1 MGCSNSNSSESKEN
15 QVSNK
20 SNNSQIGEIK
30 QNTITKEKNNQIIIE
45 NNLILNKEYIR
56 DQYEIYGK
64 IGSGSFGKVFKAR
77 SKITN
82 QIRAI
87 KLVQKTMLKYQDGD
101 KSFLKEIQMLAGLDH
116 NNIIKVYE
124 YFEDLE
130 NYYVVEELADGGELL
145 NQLEKFYSFSEID
158 AAIIM
163 RQILSAVVYLHSNN
177 IVHRDLKPENILL
190 ENKKEI
196 NIKIV
201 DFGTA
206 NYCHSEGLTQKVGTP
221 YYIAPEVIKK
231 KYDKKCD
238 VWSCGVIMYL
248 LLCGYPPFAGEDD
261 EEIME
266 NILKEQLDF
275 PDEEWQDISTT
286 ARNLISKM
294 LVKDPADRINAEQA
308 LSDPWFSENIKSDT
322 TKEFLSKTNLKQ
334 HLNNLAKFSKREK
347 LQQACI
353 SFLVHHIGANEQ
365 VAELRKI
372 FNSLDTSGDGRL
384 TYKEIQEGLKQL
396 GPEFNNELELKDL
409 EVVLKQIDT
418 DDNGYI
424 EYEEFITATINKNV
438 LLSEDNL
445 KIAFDFFDKNKS
457 GTLDQKEIKNL
468 LMMLCKKDICQ
479 LEINKMINEIDTNK
493 DGVISLDEFKNLMKK
508 VIT

>member
-1 MGCSNSNSSESKEN
+1 MRMQS
-15 QVSNK
+15 
-20 SNNSQIGEIK
+20 
-30 QNTITKEKNNQIIIE
+30 II
-45 NNLILNKEYIR
+45 N
-56 DQYEIYGK
+56 
-64 IGSGSFGKVFKAR
+64 
-77 SKITN
+77 
-82 QIRAI
+82 
-87 KLVQKTMLKYQDGD
+87 
-101 KSFLKEIQMLAGLDH
+101 
-116 NNIIKVYE
+116 
-124 YFEDLE
+124 
-130 NYYVVEELADGGELL
+130 
-145 NQLEKFYSFSEID
+145 LEKYSKF
-158 AAIIM
+158 
-163 RQILSAVVYLHSNN
+163 
-177 IVHRDLKPENILL
+177 
-190 ENKKEI
+190 
-196 NIKIV
+196 
-201 DFGTA
+201 
-206 NYCHSEGLTQKVGTP
+206 NYS
-221 YYIAPEVIKK
+221 
-231 KYDKKCD
+231 
-238 VWSCGVIMYL
+238 
-248 LLCGYPPFAGEDD
+248 
-261 EEIME
+261 
-266 NILKEQLDF
+266 
-275 PDEEWQDISTT
+275 
-286 ARNLISKM
+286 
-294 LVKDPADRINAEQA
+294 
-308 LSDPWFSENIKSDT
+308 
-322 TKEFLSKTNLKQ
+322 
-334 HLNNLAKFSKREK
+334 KFSKREK

-365 VAELRKI
+365 VSELRKI